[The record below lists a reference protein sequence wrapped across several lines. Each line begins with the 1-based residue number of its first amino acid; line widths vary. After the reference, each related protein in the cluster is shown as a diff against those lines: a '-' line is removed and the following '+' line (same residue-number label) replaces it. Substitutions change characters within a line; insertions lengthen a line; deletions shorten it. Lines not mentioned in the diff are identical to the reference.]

1 MAASAIEGTWI
12 TKVSGKLFLLNF
24 SGETFVL
31 VFELPQGTSLSMGT
45 FTLDAT
51 KAPAQIDLTL
61 TDGIGKNGDRLR
73 GRTNAE
79 IVRGIV
85 DHAGDTLKFFA
96 PPPELEGRPA
106 AFPEDGP
113 GLIGQN
119 LYLVL
124 TRAA

>member
-1 MAASAIEGTWI
+1 MAASAIEGAWMSRI
-12 TKVSGKLFLLNF
+12 SGKLFLLNF
-24 SGETFVL
+24 TGETFAL
-31 VFELPQGTSLSMGT
+31 LFELPQGTSLSVGT

-51 KAPAQIDLTL
+51 KNPVQIDLKL

-73 GRTNAE
+73 GRRSANV
-79 IVRGIV
+79 VRGII

-106 AFPEDGP
+106 VFPEGAP
-113 GLIGQN
+113 GLIGQD

-124 TRAA
+124 RRAA